1 MMSFRQ
7 FLVRGLLAAA
17 WGWLLLCCSLSVD
30 GTQISAADLRRSLLL
45 ITADDMNADS
55 PGWMGNP
62 LQATPAL
69 DAFAAT
75 SHRFRNHHVT
85 VPICQPGRQ
94 ALMTGLVPHRNGGLG
109 FNPISPGTVTLP
121 ALLQQRGWFTAVID
135 KHPHMKPDAE
145 FPWDVKLSGSGK
157 NPELMRQHMDQLLQQ
172 AAASGKPFFINAN
185 ITDPHRPF
193 PGSTQTKGKQGAK
206 RQQNEKQEQRAERQ
220 QLAERFV
227 GRTFEPQEVRVPE
240 FLEELPAVRREVAMY
255 YTAMARLDQTFAG
268 ILEALEASGRAD
280 STIVVFLSDHGMS
293 FPFSKASVYRNGTWS
308 PVLLRYPGMPAAVV
322 HDEFVSSVDLLPTL
336 LDLLSVPQPEGLD
349 GRTWLP
355 LLNGQTQELRDAVV
369 THVNSVSSGKNFPQR
384 CIRTESASLMFHAW
398 SDGVTKFQVEAMSG
412 LTWNA
417 LAAAADSSPQIA
429 ARVRQFQTS
438 ETLMFFDL
446 TADPAERRNLIAEPA
461 AAPRIQQLG
470 ERLLQHMQQT
480 QDPQTAAFRTAFAR
494 WRGPR

>member
-1 MMSFRQ
+1 MS
-7 FLVRGLLAAA
+7 VRGLRVAVYSCLA
-17 WGWLLLCCSLSVD
+17 WCCSLLVD

-193 PGSTQTKGKQGAK
+193 PGSTQAKAKQGSK

-220 QLAERFV
+220 QLAEKFV
-227 GRTFEPQEVRVPE
+227 GRTYAAREVSIPQ

-268 ILEALEASGRAD
+268 ILETLEASGRAD

-429 ARVRQFQTS
+429 ARVRQFQTG

>member
-1 MMSFRQ
+1 M
-7 FLVRGLLAAA
+7 
-17 WGWLLLCCSLSVD
+17 
-30 GTQISAADLRRSLLL
+30 
-45 ITADDMNADS
+45 
-55 PGWMGNP
+55 
-62 LQATPAL
+62 
-69 DAFAAT
+69 
-75 SHRFRNHHVT
+75 
-85 VPICQPGRQ
+85 
-94 ALMTGLVPHRNGGLG
+94 
-109 FNPISPGTVTLP
+109 
-121 ALLQQRGWFTAVID
+121 
-135 KHPHMKPDAE
+135 
-145 FPWDVKLSGSGK
+145 
-157 NPELMRQHMDQLLQQ
+157 
-172 AAASGKPFFINAN
+172 
-185 ITDPHRPF
+185 
-193 PGSTQTKGKQGAK
+193 
-206 RQQNEKQEQRAERQ
+206 
-220 QLAERFV
+220 

-429 ARVRQFQTS
+429 ARVRQFQTG

>member
-1 MMSFRQ
+1 MRCLSG
-7 FLVRGLLAAA
+7 LVWA
-17 WGWLLLCCSLSVD
+17 WLLLLCVPSVN
-30 GTQISAADLRRSLLL
+30 GTQAAAADLRRNLLL

-75 SHRFRNHHVT
+75 AHRFRNHHVT

-94 ALMTGLVPHRNGGLG
+94 AIMTGLVPHRSGGLG
-109 FNPISPGTVTLP
+109 FNPINSGTVTLP

-157 NPELMRQHMDQLLQQ
+157 NPALMQQHMEQLLQQ
-172 AAASGKPFFINAN
+172 STAAGKPFFINAN

-193 PGSTQTKGKQGAK
+193 PGSAQSQSKQESKQGV
-206 RQQNEKQEQRAERQ
+206 NEKQSKKAARQ
-220 QLAERFV
+220 QVAEQFV
-227 GRTFEPQEVRVPE
+227 ERAFAAREVQVPE

-255 YTAMARLDQTFAG
+255 YTAMARLDQTLNG
-268 ILEALEASGRAD
+268 ILQALQASGRAD
-280 STIVVFLSDHGMS
+280 NTIVVFLSDHGMS

-308 PVLLRYPGMPAAVV
+308 PVLLRYPGMPPAAV
-322 HDEFVSSVDLLPTL
+322 HEEFVSSVDLLPTL
-336 LDLLSVPQPEGLD
+336 LDLLSVPHPQGLS
-349 GRTWLP
+349 GSSWLP
-355 LLNGQTQELRDAVV
+355 LLDGKTQPQRDAVV

-384 CIRTESASLMFHAW
+384 CIRTATASLMFHAW
-398 SDGVTKFQVEAMSG
+398 SDGTAQFRVEAMSG

-417 LAAAADSSPQIA
+417 LVAAAESNPQIA
-429 ARVRQFQTS
+429 ARVRQFQTG
-438 ETLMFFDL
+438 EPLMFFDL
-446 TADPAERRNLIAEPA
+446 TADPSERHNLIADPA
-461 AAPRIQQLG
+461 AAERIQQLG

-480 QDPQTAAFRTAFAR
+480 QDPQTDAFRAAFAQ
-494 WRGPR
+494 WRQPR

>member
-1 MMSFRQ
+1 MS
-7 FLVRGLLAAA
+7 VRGLRVAVYSCLA
-17 WGWLLLCCSLSVD
+17 WCCSLLVD

-193 PGSTQTKGKQGAK
+193 PGSTQAKAKQGSK

-220 QLAERFV
+220 QLAEKFV
-227 GRTFEPQEVRVPE
+227 GRTYAAREVSIPP

-268 ILEALEASGRAD
+268 ILETLEASGRAD

-429 ARVRQFQTS
+429 ARVRQFQTG

-446 TADPAERRNLIAEPA
+446 TADPAERRNLIAEPE

>member
-62 LQATPAL
+62 LQVTPAL
-69 DAFAAT
+69 DTFAAT

-206 RQQNEKQEQRAERQ
+206 RQQNEKLEQRAERQ
-220 QLAERFV
+220 QLAEKFV
-227 GRTFEPQEVRVPE
+227 GSTFEPQEVRVPE

-429 ARVRQFQTS
+429 ARVRQFQTG

>member
-1 MMSFRQ
+1 MS
-7 FLVRGLLAAA
+7 VRGLRVAVYSCLA
-17 WGWLLLCCSLSVD
+17 WCCSLLVD

-193 PGSTQTKGKQGAK
+193 PGSTQAKAKQGSK

-220 QLAERFV
+220 QLAEKFV
-227 GRTFEPQEVRVPE
+227 GRTYAAREVSIPQ

-429 ARVRQFQTS
+429 ARVRQFQTG